1 MKDGKIND
9 TKFKKYVAKRVTRG
23 VNSVAGGVAGGI
35 IGQMIIPV
43 PVLGAVVFYLLKVLK
58 YINKNF
64 KICYIRLAP

>member
-1 MKDGKIND
+1 LKDGKIND

-43 PVLGAVVFYLLKVLK
+43 PVLGAVVS
-58 YINKNF
+58 
-64 KICYIRLAP
+64 